1 MIFHGKIICYFQT
14 TNPQNSPIYSNCLFK
29 ILWQWKFQFNL
40 IFPNLT
46 VKTTR
51 MNLSQSFLFHFLLY
65 LCKSIITAVSQ
76 CQKLL
81 VISVFNGTFCEIWSS
96 AKPHS
101 IWVICFVFP
110 SRLSPFEMI
119 CCLLFCSL
127 LAVFSFFTLPFYS
140 FTLILEMSVL
150 VHWNEKLK
158 KKKNKIC
165 WHFFKVVKVIHV
177 IYKN

>member
-1 MIFHGKIICYFQT
+1 MEPALRDLYYYQHCDFLPIRILLCYPQLALQRMIFHRKIICYFQI
-14 TNPQNSPIYSNCLFK
+14 TNPQRSPIYSNCLFK

-51 MNLSQSFLFHFLLY
+51 MKKKSFLFHFLLY

-96 AKPHS
+96 ANHTAAG
-101 IWVICFVFP
+101 
-110 SRLSPFEMI
+110 L
-119 CCLLFCSL
+119 
-127 LAVFSFFTLPFYS
+127 
-140 FTLILEMSVL
+140 SVL
-150 VHWNEKLK
+150 YSLPDFHHLK
-158 KKKNKIC
+158 
-165 WHFFKVVKVIHV
+165 WSVAYFFVLYWQHFHSSHFSSTLLC
-177 IYKN
+177 